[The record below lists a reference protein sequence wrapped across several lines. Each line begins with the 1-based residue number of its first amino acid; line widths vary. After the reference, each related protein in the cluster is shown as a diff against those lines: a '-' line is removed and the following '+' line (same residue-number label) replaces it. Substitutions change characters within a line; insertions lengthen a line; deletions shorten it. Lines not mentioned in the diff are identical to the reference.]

1 MKKKLFRERY
11 SVELENNNNDFV
23 VNVEGFEDAT
33 EEQIKSIVNNELED
47 NNIPVKIKTVKRG
60 RKKSVKSDK

>member
-23 VNVEGFEDAT
+23 VNVEGFKGAT
-33 EEQIKSIVNNELED
+33 EEQIRSIVNNELED

>member
-1 MKKKLFRERY
+1 MKKKVFRERY

-23 VNVEGFEDAT
+23 VNVEGFEGAT